1 MIHLMGTNKDHRKD
15 FKNDSGG
22 GSVGGPKIQNE
33 EVESEFFKKEKRN
46 KKKAMMFTWIT
57 FKYLF
62 YEKILVNK
70 IFEWLNGTY
79 LK

>member
-1 MIHLMGTNKDHRKD
+1 MGTNKDHRKD

-46 KKKAMMFTWIT
+46 KKKAMMFT
-57 FKYLF
+57 
-62 YEKILVNK
+62 
-70 IFEWLNGTY
+70 
-79 LK
+79 